1 MAISYNN
8 ITYDKVLTPLRDKIR
23 AEFKGALPTYFD
35 SAFKDIGTKSL
46 RIFPNS
52 QTLQDKRT
60 RSYINL
66 YDIEMTY
73 YLRTN
78 RKDEKALD
86 QMYKDVTRIVTVLI
100 NNRTGG
106 DIPYFYAGQPTIE
119 HDVDETDLS
128 NILVAKINVP
138 VLYEEVH
145 EKFIRF
151 ATSNNNFFVTSTGSF
166 YIVRN

>member
-1 MAISYNN
+1 MGISYNN
-8 ITYDKVLTPLRDKIR
+8 ITYDKVLSPLRDKLR
-23 AEFKGALPTYFD
+23 SEFKGAMPIYFD
-35 SAFKDIGTKSL
+35 SQFKDVGTKSL

-78 RKDEKALD
+78 RDDEKALD

-100 NNRTGG
+100 NNRTGE

-119 HDVDETDLS
+119 HNVDETDLS
-128 NILVAKINVP
+128 NVLVAKINIMINS
-138 VLYEEVH
+138 L
-145 EKFIRF
+145 
-151 ATSNNNFFVTSTGSF
+151 
-166 YIVRN
+166 

>member
-1 MAISYNN
+1 MGISYNN
-8 ITYDKVLTPLRDKIR
+8 ITYDKVLSPLRDKLR
-23 AEFKGALPTYFD
+23 SEFKGAMPVYFD
-35 SAFKDIGTKSL
+35 SQFKDVGTKSL

-60 RSYINL
+60 SSYINL

-78 RKDEKALD
+78 RDDEKALD

-100 NNRTGG
+100 NNRTGE

-119 HDVDETDLS
+119 HNVDETDLS
-128 NILVAKINVP
+128 NVLVAKINVP

-145 EKFIRF
+145 EKFVRF
-151 ATSNNNFFVTSTGSF
+151 ITSNDKFFVTSTGSF